1 MIIVSIIIL
10 LLIIAVTLIL
20 LYINTD
26 MFKSNTTLFSKYL
39 GQNVENIESLYS
51 EIGKSEYDELLN
63 ENKYETETQLK
74 VNYAENV
81 GTSSENTQN
90 SVNQLKLRIDGQ
102 TDKNNQY
109 NSQDINLLRNDEKVT
124 EVEYIQNG
132 NTYGLK
138 FSDMFNQYV
147 LVDNENLKE
156 LFEKAGY
163 SEEEL
168 KNIPDQIEFNNE
180 IKDIFQFSEEEKEN
194 IKSKYINIINSDITK
209 ENFSKQKNQTIQIDG
224 KNIKVNSYILTLT
237 KEQLN
242 NIYIKILE
250 EVKQYET
257 ILTKI
262 DKIQE
267 LLEKYQPNETMNLR
281 EQFMEEVED
290 LITDITKNNIG
301 QDEVK
306 VIVYESNR
314 TTVKTVI
321 QTPDYEINMDL
332 LSHQLG
338 NYLQVDYKENTS
350 EIDKILTYKK
360 ENGEFSI
367 VFQSKENESETEYS
381 LVNSERID
389 GNNCVKNMVAKYE
402 DDSNKV
408 EAIMEQK
415 IAIVD
420 NFENEVSLDD
430 ENSINLSELEAEQ
443 LVAVLDRV
451 NEGVSQKINE
461 ITTTVINKEDLWN
474 VLKVIGIVKE
484 EETLQSSGVT
494 ETERNR
500 FNSKFEILQG
510 ENLEGEAM
518 LNLIEAVKQNL
529 ISMEVVSNTEL
540 RLKLDTLNKNEQVA
554 NTLSAFFEENKDQ
567 KYNAKVEYDE
577 TTGLASDI
585 LLTMVE
591 E

>member
-250 EVKQYET
+250 EVKQDET

-281 EQFMEEVED
+281 EQFMEEVEG

-430 ENSINLSELEAEQ
+430 ENSINLSKLEAEQ

-461 ITTTVINKEDLWN
+461 ITTTVVNKEDLLN